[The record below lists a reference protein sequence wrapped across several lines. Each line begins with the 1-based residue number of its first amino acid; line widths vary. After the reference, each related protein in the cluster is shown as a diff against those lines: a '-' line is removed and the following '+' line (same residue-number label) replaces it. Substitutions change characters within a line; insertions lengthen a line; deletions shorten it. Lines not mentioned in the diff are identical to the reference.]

1 MVLTLGVL
9 LRGFFISRTS
19 PASDPGKFVW
29 QVPEAGR
36 PAFSGGTCLAL
47 VLQCQYIF
55 TRACPRCSRC
65 SRSPQK
71 DVPLVPDVPVVPGIQ
86 DIVWQTYYI
95 CHTTIWSVADGET
108 N

>member
-19 PASDPGKFVW
+19 PQRMIQSNLFGIRITNASRYSPAH
-29 QVPEAGR
+29 VPDI
-36 PAFSGGTCLAL
+36 PN
-47 VLQCQYIF
+47 
-55 TRACPRCSRC
+55 
-65 SRSPQK
+65 
-71 DVPLVPDVPVVPGIQ
+71 VPDVPVVPGIR